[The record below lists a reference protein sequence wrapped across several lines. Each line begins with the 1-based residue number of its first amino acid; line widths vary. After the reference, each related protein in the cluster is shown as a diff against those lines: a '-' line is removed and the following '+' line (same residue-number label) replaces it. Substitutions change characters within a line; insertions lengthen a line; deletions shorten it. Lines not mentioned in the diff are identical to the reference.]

1 MDALVSGRGG
11 IVVLRGTPGS
21 GRSRLLALAGEHA
34 AGAGLTVLRATGYSA
49 ERDLPLGAARQ
60 LFESR
65 VVRAQPDERRRL
77 LSGPAA
83 LAAPLLDPRPDDPV
97 DVESSSALLHGL
109 YHVCGRLGGSG
120 PVVLLLDDAP
130 AMDEDTLLLLAYLG
144 RRLDELPLLLLL
156 SADADTDLPVT
167 LESVIHHARSTQVL
181 LGPLGREDSAA
192 WLRDTAFPEAPDD
205 FCEACY
211 DATLG
216 DRQLLPLLARDLAK
230 QRTPRAS
237 YVEKAAPA
245 TIASRVRLRLVQAGP
260 SALDLAE
267 TVAVMGGDAE
277 VRHVAAVMG
286 VPPQLVVRVAEQLV
300 RMRIL
305 RGVHR
310 LSFLH
315 PVVARSLYAHASP
328 ARRADVHL
336 CVARLLYEDGGADAL
351 IADHL
356 VCARRTGDRHAV
368 AVLESAAEAALAQG
382 RPELAARYLE
392 RALAEP
398 PSPERRDALTVRLG
412 RAEAMTGAPEALE
425 RMRAAGAQ
433 LSGSAERALSHLW
446 SGRVLV
452 AQGRYRAAADSFR
465 SGLEQEP
472 PEEPLRT
479 QLTVSYAVT
488 ARLGFAEPP
497 GDLTAAGAP
506 ERVVFAADR
515 LELAYAALDAALRGR
530 PAEESRAMALRAL
543 GSGSLVEEEAHG
555 VGVHLAA
562 LALALSG
569 DLQSAEAVLTAVI
582 ELNRE
587 RGASSDAALAHA
599 VRAGVILRR
608 GRLSDVLADLQAART
623 AHAGAWREA
632 SFPVQAVLPLVQMEE
647 GRLDRAEAQ
656 IARWSRSADPTG
668 GVPYLSFL
676 MTRGR
681 LRRMQGRPD
690 EALADFLDCG
700 YRAAELGIVNPAAFP
715 WRSQAALTRLQ
726 AGQRLQASALVQA
739 ELTLARA
746 SGTPEAIGQTLH
758 VLGLVE
764 EGEESLKL
772 LEEAASVLEGSMA
785 VLLRA
790 RALIELGAALRKAS
804 RQRAAREPLKRGL
817 DLARRCHAGALVQR
831 GTEELAMAGARPRR
845 LALTGSDALTTRER
859 QVAGLARQGRSN
871 REIADALVVTVKT
884 VEWHLRQAYRKLEI
898 ASRSDLPDD
907 LVEPDPASR

>member
-1 MDALVSGRGG
+1 MTPRSAIVS
-11 IVVLRGTPGS
+11 S
-21 GRSRLLALAGEHA
+21 CRSWLA
-34 AGAGLTVLRATGYSA
+34 S
-49 ERDLPLGAARQ
+49 
-60 LFESR
+60 SR
-65 VVRAQPDERRRL
+65 
-77 LSGPAA
+77 
-83 LAAPLLDPRPDDPV
+83 
-97 DVESSSALLHGL
+97 SSA
-109 YHVCGRLGGSG
+109 R
-120 PVVLLLDDAP
+120 
-130 AMDEDTLLLLAYLG
+130 
-144 RRLDELPLLLLL
+144 
-156 SADADTDLPVT
+156 
-167 LESVIHHARSTQVL
+167 
-181 LGPLGREDSAA
+181 
-192 WLRDTAFPEAPDD
+192 
-205 FCEACY
+205 
-211 DATLG
+211 
-216 DRQLLPLLARDLAK
+216 
-230 QRTPRAS
+230 PRAS
-237 YVEKAAPA
+237 YVVNAAPA
-245 TIASRVRLRLVQAGP
+245 TIAARVRLRLVQAGP

-277 VRHVAAVMG
+277 IRHVAAVMG
-286 VPPQLVVRVAEQLV
+286 VPPQLVVRVAEELV

-328 ARRADVHL
+328 ARRADAHL
-336 CVARLLYEDGGADAL
+336 SVARLLHADGGADAR

-356 VCARRTGDRHAV
+356 VVARRTGDRHAV
-368 AVLESAAEAALAQG
+368 DVLESAAEAALAQG

-398 PSPERRDALTVRLG
+398 PSRDRRDAITVRLG
-412 RAEAMTGAPEALE
+412 HAEAMTGAPEALE

-497 GDLTAAGAP
+497 GDLIGA
-506 ERVVFAADR
+506 
-515 LELAYAALDAALRGR
+515 GR
-530 PAEESRAMALRAL
+530 PSGSSSRRTGSSWPTRRSTPRCEAAPPRNLAAMALRAL

-562 LALALSG
+562 LALAVSG

-599 VRAGVILRR
+599 VRAAVILRR
-608 GRLSDVLADLQAART
+608 GRLSDVLTDLQAART

-632 SFPVQAVLPLVQMEE
+632 SFPVQAVLPLVRMEE

-668 GVPYLSFL
+668 GVSYLSFL

-726 AGQRLQASALVQA
+726 TGQRLQASALAQA
-739 ELTLARA
+739 ELSLARA
-746 SGTPEAIGQTLH
+746 SGNPEAIGQTLH

-772 LEEAASVLEGSMA
+772 LEEAAAVLEDSMA
-785 VLLRA
+785 LLLRA
-790 RALIELGAALRKAS
+790 RALIELGAALRKGS

-859 QVAGLARQGRSN
+859 QVASLARQGRSN

-898 ASRSDLPDD
+898 ASRGDLPDD
-907 LVEPDPASR
+907 LAEPDPASR

>member
-1 MDALVSGRGG
+1 MWS
-11 IVVLRGTPGS
+11 
-21 GRSRLLALAGEHA
+21 
-34 AGAGLTVLRATGYSA
+34 
-49 ERDLPLGAARQ
+49 
-60 LFESR
+60 
-65 VVRAQPDERRRL
+65 RAQPDERRRL

-130 AMDEDTLLLLAYLG
+130 AMDEGTLLLLAYLS

-156 SADADTDLPVT
+156 STAADTDLPVT

-237 YVEKAAPA
+237 YVENAAPA
-245 TIASRVRLRLVQAGP
+245 TIAARVRLRLVQAGP

-277 VRHVAAVMG
+277 IRHVAAVMG

-328 ARRADVHL
+328 ARRADAHL
-336 CVARLLYEDGGADAL
+336 VRGPPPARGWRRGCPDRRSPGRGPQDGRPSRGRRARERRGGRAGAGPARAGGALPRAG
-351 IADHL
+351 A
-356 VCARRTGDRHAV
+356 
-368 AVLESAAEAALAQG
+368 G
-382 RPELAARYLE
+382 RA
-392 RALAEP
+392 
-398 PSPERRDALTVRLG
+398 PSRDRRDALTVRLG
-412 RAEAMTGAPEALE
+412 HAEAMTGAPEALE

-497 GDLTAAGAP
+497 GDLIGAGAP

-515 LELAYAALDAALRGR
+515 LELAYAALDAALRGS

-562 LALALSG
+562 LALAVSG

-608 GRLSDVLADLQAART
+608 GRLSDVLTDLQAART

-726 AGQRLQASALVQA
+726 TGQRLQASALAQA

-772 LEEAASVLEGSMA
+772 LEEAAAVLEGSMA